1 MSSAVEGY
9 LGALVKTEP
18 QLESLKELY
27 IGKKWHQLTEEILK
41 LINSSQG
48 NHINLVEL
56 YDLFVREFES
66 NVNPLALVR
75 ILVGIARK
83 NYQDL
88 NKALDFVEKATSSK
102 AFISADEEASL
113 FLKSEMAGLKLEGG
127 NLSGIKQ
134 ILEEVG
140 TALESS
146 RDLDIVVH
154 SSYHR
159 VCAQYY
165 KAVGPAT
172 KYYSS
177 ALLFFQYTPPD
188 SFTLEERVRWAYD
201 LGVASIVAETIFN
214 FGEILEYDIMQSL
227 RSEKLQWLLD
237 LLEAFKFGSIE
248 KFNQV
253 SNRARDQINQEPVL
267 SSNWQFLERKIRL
280 RALMELAT
288 KKLAER
294 VISFDDICLNCQVTK
309 EQVEY
314 LVMKALSLQ
323 LLQGTI
329 NEMNKTVSISY
340 VQPKTL
346 DRNEVEGL
354 YNRLIPW
361 KAHVHEIA
369 LSLERSTEAD
379 LAQAQN

>member
-1 MSSAVEGY
+1 MSSVERY
-9 LGALVKTEP
+9 LSQLVKTEP
-18 QLESLKELY
+18 QLETLKELY
-27 IGKKWHQLTEEILK
+27 IGKKWHQLTEELLK
-41 LINSSQG
+41 LIHSGQVNR
-48 NHINLVEL
+48 INLVEL
-56 YDLFVREFES
+56 YDSFIREFES
-66 NVNPLALVR
+66 SLNPLALVR

-83 NYQDL
+83 NYRDL
-88 NKALDFVEKATSSK
+88 NKALEFVDYATNSK

-113 FLKSEMAGLKLEGG
+113 FLKSETARLKLEGG
-127 NLSGIKQ
+127 NLSGVKQ

-140 TALESS
+140 VAMEST
-146 RDLDIVVH
+146 RDLDTVVH

-177 ALLFFQYTPPD
+177 ALLFFQYAPLD
-188 SFTLEERVRWAYD
+188 SFTVEERVHWAYD

-227 RSEKLQWLLD
+227 KSEKLQWLLE
-237 LLEAFKFGSIE
+237 LLEAFKYGSIE
-248 KFNQV
+248 KFNQIG
-253 SNRARDQINQEPVL
+253 NRARDQINQEPAL
-267 SSNWQFLERKIRL
+267 SSNWQFLEQKIRL
-280 RALMELAT
+280 RSLMELAT
-288 KKLAER
+288 KKLVER
-294 VISFDDICLNCQVTK
+294 VISFDDICSSCEVTK
-309 EQVEY
+309 DQVEY
-314 LVMKALSLQ
+314 LVMKALSLH

-329 NEMNKTVSISY
+329 NEMDETVSISY

-361 KAHVHEIA
+361 KTHVHEIA